1 MRATA
6 TAPTTCDVC
15 GAQRA
20 VWRRCKLV
28 CEQCGTILMSCA
40 DLKAADAASAGR

>member
-1 MRATA
+1 
-6 TAPTTCDVC
+6 
-15 GAQRA
+15 

-40 DLKAADAASAGR
+40 DLAAPDAACPRG